1 MAYLDSHPPAR
12 SQFRCPRR
20 AKPSGVVVVHTAEN
34 VMDTV
39 GPDTGAEAVA
49 RFIQGRD
56 TPGSYHDLVDSDSI
70 LDLVRY
76 ECEAFQDGTG
86 SNPHA
91 YALSAACSYLDWAKM
106 SKAKRDAFVEN
117 MAQAVARY
125 ARWVKKTHGVTIPAR
140 RITRD
145 QSTAGVP
152 GFVSHAERD
161 PARRKDPGNA
171 SGQFPWSQ
179 FLARFAAL
187 MAPATTPSEEDDD
200 MPKPFLFRLGAK
212 SPTVL
217 YQSADREIRHV
228 PKGSLAGYKVQQK
241 MDGASPDVCVLAT
254 RNADGTWTHPDA
266 NILAWTQAIVAMPF
280 VGPMPGG
287 WDAWW
292 VGPHFPGS

>member
-91 YALSAACSYLDWAKM
+91 YAVSAACSYLDWAKM

-140 RITRD
+140 RITRA
-145 QSTAGVP
+145 QSDAGVP
-152 GFVSHAERD
+152 GFLSHAERD

-171 SGQFPWSQ
+171 AGQFPWDQ
-179 FLARFAAL
+179 FLARFAVL
-187 MAPATTPSEEDDD
+187 MAAPAASTPVDPGETMTVIRRIENRDQSVLILPDRTSKIGVRGFFADKSTAAGDAGIIGSDEVEVD
-200 MPKPFLFRLGAK
+200 KGAW
-212 SPTVL
+212 
-217 YQSADREIRHV
+217 H
-228 PKGSLAGYKVQQK
+228 
-241 MDGASPDVCVLAT
+241 
-254 RNADGTWTHPDA
+254 
-266 NILAWTQAIVAMPF
+266 AIVDEWLDKNGALTKT
-280 VGPMPGG
+280 
-287 WDAWW
+287 
-292 VGPHFPGS
+292 